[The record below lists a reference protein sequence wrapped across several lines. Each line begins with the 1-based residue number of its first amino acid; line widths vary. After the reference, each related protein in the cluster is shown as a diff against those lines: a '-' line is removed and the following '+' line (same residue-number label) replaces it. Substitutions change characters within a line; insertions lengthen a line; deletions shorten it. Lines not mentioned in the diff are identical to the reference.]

1 MLGLFKKMEAAGF
14 ISVFYF
20 YLSLLQGLYMNAPFL
35 EDIKMLK
42 NKLKELPTQWD
53 GKIRT

>member
-1 MLGLFKKMEAAGF
+1 
-14 ISVFYF
+14 
-20 YLSLLQGLYMNAPFL
+20 MNDPFL